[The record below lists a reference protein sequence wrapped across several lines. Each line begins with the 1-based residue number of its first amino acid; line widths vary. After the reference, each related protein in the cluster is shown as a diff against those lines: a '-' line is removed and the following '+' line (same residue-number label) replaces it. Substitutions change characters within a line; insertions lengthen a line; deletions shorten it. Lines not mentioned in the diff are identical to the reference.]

1 MTKEVLRESIS
12 QGISGGFASIAT
24 AFIMESLSHMI
35 PWLIATAA
43 VITCDLVFGL
53 RKSMMLGEDIRISK
67 AIRRTMGKMVTY
79 YSFVCMVCMVSVAAG
94 EDYGIDKW
102 TCLLICAIEFCSIV
116 SNILKPKGYRLNL
129 GLLTSVVL
137 GRALHTDKLDK
148 VIERTEENEEERDTR
163 VSQR

>member
-53 RKSMMLGEDIRISK
+53 RKSMMLDEDIRISK

-163 VSQR
+163 IPQQ